1 MLAILRGKQFCVS
14 NSLTN
19 VFSKEGETQIY
30 TPDLISVLE
39 EADNRIVCHIQDIL
53 QKGYSNIS
61 IRTANCDGVV
71 ILLGFLGQFKKVQK
85 DITLNV

>member
-1 MLAILRGKQFCVS
+1 MLAILWGKQFCVS

-19 VFSKEGETQIY
+19 VFSKEGETLIY

-39 EADNRIVCHIQDIL
+39 EADNRIGCHIQDIL

-61 IRTANCDGVV
+61 VKTADCDVVV
-71 ILLGFLGQFKKVQK
+71 ILLGFMG
-85 DITLNV
+85 